1 MRVTQILLMWL
12 TEKSSFSNI
21 FCFPHKLTI
30 LKIYAYALPYY
41 VRLCKSS
48 LYNWVCPMADLDFG
62 IGGSISGNTKY
73 SPVLHKVLPLWT
85 LLWVPLCEL
94 QGRCMRSEAFT
105 YYIHIHQSKRVAL
118 YLHADS
124 LYRSLVLITL
134 VTTVL
139 CSTIPYRHFSP
150 LRKLPNCHNV
160 ITD

>member
-1 MRVTQILLMWL
+1 MHYLIMSASARVA
-12 TEKSSFSNI
+12 F
-21 FCFPHKLTI
+21 TI
-30 LKIYAYALPYY
+30 GF
-41 VRLCKSS
+41 VRGRIWTS
-48 LYNWVCPMADLDFG
+48 G
-62 IGGSISGNTKY
+62 QGGSISDNTKY

-94 QGRCMRSEAFT
+94 QGRCMRSQAFT
-105 YYIHIHQSKRVAL
+105 YYIHIHQSKRVFL

-150 LRKLPNCHNV
+150 IRKLPNCHNV
-160 ITD
+160 ITDQLEIPYFHGIFQ